1 MEGINIYTRNCLT
14 TVERVEIEDVM
25 VSGGGEGDANRH
37 LIMEDRGK
45 HCPVRIDNP

>member
-25 VSGGGEGDANRH
+25 VSGGRVMPTGT
-37 LIMEDRGK
+37 LSW
-45 HCPVRIDNP
+45 RIEASIVQSE